1 MWRGGLLEAR
11 YPNCWTTYL
20 LVKKQTKKGPIKFGS
35 LNLFPTRLLDK
46 PLVTGEQAVSG
57 GGRLTQR
64 ALPGRLQQLGGLLGD
79 HGDP

>member
-1 MWRGGLLEAR
+1 MRQDGLLEAR
-11 YPNCWTTYL
+11 YPRL
-20 LVKKQTKKGPIKFGS
+20 SDKKSACKKKPAPIKFGS

-46 PLVTGEQAVSG
+46 LLVRGEQELSG
-57 GGRLTQR
+57 GGCLTQR